1 MSVDA
6 DFKSFKL
13 VVFSSTQQF
22 LVFLANYSL
31 LQPTHQDLTEHP
43 FNSLPSLLY
52 ITGSTERL

>member
-6 DFKSFKL
+6 DLIGS
-13 VVFSSTQQF
+13 VVKHTTIFGIPSQLF
-22 LVFLANYSL
+22 PP
-31 LQPTHQDLTEHP
+31 PTHQDLTEHP